1 MAVTHIKRTP
11 VVYDEKSKLR
21 FDSVSGLVIFL
32 ILVVA
37 LIFVMSV
44 LFRIRVIDVVG
55 NEHYTDNEIIEAVDI
70 EDGDNLF
77 FFDRFGAVA
86 RVFSKLPYVEEV
98 SISRSLPN
106 KVTITVAESKAMA
119 YIVLGSETWTIDY
132 NCKILGKAA
141 DGETAS
147 LIAVT
152 GIKPGTLM
160 IGEDMQTEDGDTEL
174 VEYLAALLWQIS
186 ERGLAEKTRSIDFED
201 KNNVSFDY
209 AGKFTV
215 RLGASNNLEHKMGMF
230 VSVLSQLKS
239 GDNGT
244 INLAD
249 GVTAHFSP
257 M

>member
-11 VVYDEKSKLR
+11 VSEEKTKLR

-55 NEHYTDNEIIEAVDI
+55 NEHYTDHEIIEAVDI

-98 SISRSLPN
+98 SIARSLPN

-119 YIVLGSETWTIDY
+119 YIVLGSETWTIDR

-141 DGETAS
+141 EGETAS
-147 LIAVT
+147 LVAVN

-160 IGEDMQTEDGDTEL
+160 IGEIMETEDGDEEL
-174 VEYLAALLWQIS
+174 VQYLADLLWQIS
-186 ERGLAEKTRSIDFED
+186 ERGLAGSTRSIDFAD
-201 KNNVSFDY
+201 KTNVSFDY
-209 AGKFTV
+209 AGRFTV
-215 RLGASNNLEHKMGMF
+215 RIGGYNNLEHKMGMF

-239 GDNGT
+239 GDTGT